1 MNFLGI
7 TWHESM
13 EESLDRN
20 WQDNIKENILIHL
33 IQFQVT
39 YKSFFHPAILFI
51 SSILVLGKPLS

>member
-39 YKSFFHPAILFI
+39 YKSFFIQPYY
-51 SSILVLGKPLS
+51 SLVAFWY